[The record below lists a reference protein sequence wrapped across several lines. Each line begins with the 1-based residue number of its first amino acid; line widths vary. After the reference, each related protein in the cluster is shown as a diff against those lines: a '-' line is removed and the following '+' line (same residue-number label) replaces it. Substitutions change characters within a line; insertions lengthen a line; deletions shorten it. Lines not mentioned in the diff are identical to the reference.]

1 MEYSCE
7 MKEQAPQP
15 TLTIRTR
22 TAVQNLPQVMGESYG
37 TIAQYLGELG
47 EHPAGPP
54 FCAYYNMDMQ
64 DLDVEIGFAV
74 AKKLAGS
81 EDIQAGEMPTGKM
94 ASCVFTGPYVEMAP
108 AYEAL
113 AAWIEKNG
121 YEPAGIAYEFYL
133 NDPGEV
139 TPEELMTQI
148 VFPLK

>member
-22 TAVQNLPQVMGESYG
+22 TAVQDLPQVMGESYG
-37 TIAQYLGELG
+37 AITQYLAVLG
-47 EHPAGPP
+47 EQPAGPP
-54 FCAYYNMDMQ
+54 FTAYYNMDMQ

-81 EDIQAGEMPTGKM
+81 EDIQAGEMLMGKM
-94 ASCVFTGPYVEMAP
+94 ASCVFTGPYIEMAP

-113 AAWIEKNG
+113 AAWVEKNG
-121 YEPAGIAYEFYL
+121 YEPTGIAYEFYL

-139 TPEELMTQI
+139 PPEELMTQI

>member
-7 MKEQAPQP
+7 MKEQTSQP

-37 TIAQYLGELG
+37 TIAQYLGGLG
-47 EHPAGPP
+47 EQPVGPP
-54 FCAYYNMDMQ
+54 FAAYYNTDMQ
-64 DLDVEIGFAV
+64 DMDVEIGFPV
-74 AKKLAGS
+74 AKKLAGK
-81 EDIQAGEMPTGKM
+81 DNIKAGELPTGKI
-94 ASCVFTGPYVEMAP
+94 ASCVYCGPYIEMAP

-113 AAWIEKNG
+113 AIWVEENG
-121 YEPAGIAYEFYL
+121 YEPTGIAYEFYL